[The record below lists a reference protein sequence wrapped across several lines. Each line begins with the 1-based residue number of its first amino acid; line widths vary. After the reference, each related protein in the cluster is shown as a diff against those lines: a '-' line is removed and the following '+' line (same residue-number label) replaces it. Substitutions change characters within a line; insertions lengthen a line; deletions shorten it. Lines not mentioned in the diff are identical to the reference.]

1 MIKYK
6 KIRGEKRRIRKIKQW
21 IDDHLDLDIA
31 YLKRYQCEY
40 VKFWVDPWNRLS
52 LTNSQYPQPQ
62 GIYKELFFNGLLQ
75 IYMSWKEQLDFLDQP
90 YYLKIWLFENDLKR
104 SQVVCVI
111 GEKIEYYQNLFEKP
125 LDETS
130 LGIVEWQEVSD
141 MMKKVNWEKKIE
153 ITLYEKD
160 WLGRPDDYKTQK
172 NYEDTK
178 KWFNNNVIEK
188 YREVKRIDGDEY
200 YIVETDNVWIGYI
213 L

>member
-40 VKFWVDPWNRLS
+40 VKFWVDPWDRLS

-104 SQVVCVI
+104 SQVVCAI

-130 LGIVEWQEVSD
+130 LSIVEWQEVSD

-153 ITLYEKD
+153 ITLYERD
-160 WLGRPDDYKTQK
+160 WLGAPSDYKTQK

-200 YIVETDNVWIGYI
+200 YIVEIDNVWIGYI

>member
-40 VKFWVDPWNRLS
+40 VKFWVDPWDRLS

-172 NYEDTK
+172 K
-178 KWFNNNVIEK
+178 
-188 YREVKRIDGDEY
+188 
-200 YIVETDNVWIGYI
+200 

>member
-40 VKFWVDPWNRLS
+40 VKFWVDPWDRLS

>member
-75 IYMSWKEQLDFLDQP
+75 IYMSWKEPLDFLDQP

-111 GEKIEYYQNLFEKP
+111 GEKIEHYQNLFEKS

-130 LGIVEWQEVSD
+130 LSIVEWQEVSD

>member
-111 GEKIEYYQNLFEKP
+111 GEKIEHYQNLFEKS

-130 LGIVEWQEVSD
+130 LSIVEWQEVSD

-160 WLGRPDDYKTQK
+160 WLGRTDDYKTQK

>member
-111 GEKIEYYQNLFEKP
+111 GEKIEHYQNLFEKP
-125 LDETS
+125 LDEAS
-130 LGIVEWQEVSD
+130 LSIVEWQEVSD
-141 MMKKVNWEKKIE
+141 MMKKINWEKKIE

>member
-111 GEKIEYYQNLFEKP
+111 GEKIEHYQNLFEKS

-130 LGIVEWQEVSD
+130 LSIVEWQEVSD
-141 MMKKVNWEKKIE
+141 MMKKINWEKKIE

>member
-6 KIRGEKRRIRKIKQW
+6 KIRGEKRRIRKLKQW

-40 VKFWVDPWNRLS
+40 VKFWVDPWDRLS

-111 GEKIEYYQNLFEKP
+111 GEKIEHYQNLFEKP

-130 LGIVEWQEVSD
+130 LSIVEWQEVSD
-141 MMKKVNWEKKIE
+141 MVKKVNWEKKIE
-153 ITLYEKD
+153 ITLYERD
-160 WLGRPDDYKTQK
+160 WLGSPDDYKTQK
-172 NYEDTK
+172 SYEDTK

>member
-21 IDDHLDLDIA
+21 IDNHLDLDIA

-40 VKFWVDPWNRLS
+40 VKFWVDPWDRLS

-111 GEKIEYYQNLFEKP
+111 GEKIEHYQNLFEKP

-130 LGIVEWQEVSD
+130 LSIVEWQEVSD

>member
-40 VKFWVDPWNRLS
+40 VKFWVDPWDRLS

-104 SQVVCVI
+104 SQVVCAI

-130 LGIVEWQEVSD
+130 LSIVEWQEVSD

-153 ITLYEKD
+153 ITLYERD
-160 WLGRPDDYKTQK
+160 WLGAPSDYKTQK

>member
-40 VKFWVDPWNRLS
+40 VKFWVDPWDRLS

-104 SQVVCVI
+104 SQVVCAI

-130 LGIVEWQEVSD
+130 LSIVEWQEVSD

-153 ITLYEKD
+153 ITLYERD
-160 WLGRPDDYKTQK
+160 WRGAHSDYKTQK

-200 YIVETDNVWIGYI
+200 YIVETDNVWIGY
-213 L
+213 

>member
-1 MIKYK
+1 MEK
-6 KIRGEKRRIRKIKQW
+6 KDVLEKIKQW

-52 LTNSQYPQPQ
+52 LTNSQYPHPQ

-111 GEKIEYYQNLFEKP
+111 GEKIEHYQNLFEKS

-130 LGIVEWQEVSD
+130 LSIVEWQEVSD

>member
-40 VKFWVDPWNRLS
+40 VKFWVDPWDRLS

-111 GEKIEYYQNLFEKP
+111 GEKIENYQNLFEKP

-130 LGIVEWQEVSD
+130 LSIVKWQEVSD

>member
-21 IDDHLDLDIA
+21 IDDHLDLDIT

-40 VKFWVDPWNRLS
+40 VKFWVDPWDRLS

-111 GEKIEYYQNLFEKP
+111 GEKIEHYQNLFEKP

-130 LGIVEWQEVSD
+130 LSIVEWQEVND
-141 MMKKVNWEKKIE
+141 MMEKVNWEKKVE

-160 WLGRPDDYKTQK
+160 WLGSPDDYKTQK

-200 YIVETDNVWIGYI
+200 YIVETDKVWIGYI

>member
-40 VKFWVDPWNRLS
+40 VKFWVDPWDRLS
-52 LTNSQYPQPQ
+52 LINSQYPQPQ

-75 IYMSWKEQLDFLDQP
+75 IYMSWKEQLDFLDQA

-104 SQVVCVI
+104 SQVVCAI

-130 LGIVEWQEVSD
+130 LSIVEWQEVSD
-141 MMKKVNWEKKIE
+141 MVKKVNWEKKIE

-160 WLGRPDDYKTQK
+160 WLGSPDDYKTQK
-172 NYEDTK
+172 SYEDTK

-188 YREVKRIDGDEY
+188 YRKVKRIDGDEY

>member
-1 MIKYK
+1 
-6 KIRGEKRRIRKIKQW
+6 
-21 IDDHLDLDIA
+21 
-31 YLKRYQCEY
+31 
-40 VKFWVDPWNRLS
+40 FWVDPWDRLS

-75 IYMSWKEQLDFLDQP
+75 IYMSWKEQLDFLDQA
-90 YYLKIWLFENDLKR
+90 YYLKIWLFENALKR

-111 GEKIEYYQNLFEKP
+111 GEKIEHYQNLFEKP

-130 LGIVEWQEVSD
+130 LSIVEWQEVND
-141 MMKKVNWEKKIE
+141 MMEKVNWEKKVE

-160 WLGRPDDYKTQK
+160 WLGSPDDYKTQK
-172 NYEDTK
+172 NYQDTK

-200 YIVETDNVWIGYI
+200 YIVETDKVWIGYI

>member
-40 VKFWVDPWNRLS
+40 VKFWVDPWDRLS

-104 SQVVCVI
+104 SQVVCAI

-130 LGIVEWQEVSD
+130 LSIVEWQEVSD

-172 NYEDTK
+172 NYEDTR
-178 KWFNNNVIEK
+178 KWFNNNIIEK

>member
-111 GEKIEYYQNLFEKP
+111 GEKIEHYQNLFEKS

-130 LGIVEWQEVSD
+130 LSIVEWQEVSD